1 MAQDQAGATRS
12 VAMPSELNPFLVQI
26 VAVGVGADLSAARG
40 VAHASLRKRAS
51 QIRTQFKFPTIFGM
65 SYALT
70 SHIEQF
76 SGPGVKKNSTA
87 TLAAWYHLDFD
98 RQTMTPL
105 PHHLGRAGQDRHIE
119 EYDVV
124 FCEGY

>member
-12 VAMPSELNPFLVQI
+12 VAMPTELNPFLVQI

-51 QIRTQFKFPTIFGM
+51 QIRTQFKFPIIFGM

-70 SHIEQF
+70 
-76 SGPGVKKNSTA
+76 G
-87 TLAAWYHLDFD
+87 
-98 RQTMTPL
+98 
-105 PHHLGRAGQDRHIE
+105 RHIRACGE
-119 EYDVV
+119 TQLFQIVSARS
-124 FCEGY
+124 GGRSG